1 MLLVRWL
8 PVLLVPMVAWAAE
21 GAPIQEATPAQS
33 PAVQQLQAQ
42 TPPQAQLQ
50 QQPLDL
56 ETRVARLETTLKNQ
70 AVLNLLKEVEMLKAE
85 VSRLSGRT
93 DLQAHELQTLSK
105 RQSDLY
111 VDLDKRVEDLNKLAK
126 SAAQSA
132 PAPVPSVAVSAA
144 QPSASTAP
152 QAAAKETREDPLAE
166 SKAYEAA
173 LNLFK
178 AGEYEK
184 AIAGFGD
191 FLKTYPN
198 SSLAANA
205 QYWTGY
211 AYYARKDYKNSLAQQ
226 MKLVSA
232 YPQSPKVP
240 DALLNI
246 ASNQMEMKDLASAR
260 KNLEEIIAKY
270 PGTNAAA
277 IASKRLN
284 LLK

>member
-8 PVLLVPMVAWAAE
+8 PVLLVPIVAWAAE
-21 GAPIQEATPAQS
+21 GAPIQEATPAQP
-33 PAVQQLQAQ
+33 PAVQQPQVQ
-42 TPPQAQLQ
+42 PP
-50 QQPLDL
+50 PLDM
-56 ETRVARLETTLKNQ
+56 EARVAKLESLLHSQ
-70 AVLNLLKEVEMLKAE
+70 GALNLLKEVQGLREE
-85 VSRLSGRT
+85 VARLRGVT
-93 DLQAHELQTLSK
+93 DLQAHQLQSLGK

-126 SAAQSA
+126 TAVQPA
-132 PAPVPSVAVSAA
+132 PAPIPSVAVSAA

-191 FLKTYPN
+191 FLKAYPD

-211 AYYARKDYKNSLAQQ
+211 AYYARKEYKNALAQQ

-246 ASNQMEMKDLASAR
+246 ASNQMELKDLASAK